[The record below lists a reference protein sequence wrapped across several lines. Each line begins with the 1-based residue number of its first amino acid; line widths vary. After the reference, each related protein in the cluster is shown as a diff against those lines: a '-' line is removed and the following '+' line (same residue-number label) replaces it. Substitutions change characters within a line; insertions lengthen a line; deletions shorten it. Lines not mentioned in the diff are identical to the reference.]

1 MKRFKIFA
9 VLLVLLCGSS
19 LYAKDFEWSE
29 CWCNYGGGIEKGD
42 VIVNLD
48 AGFYYS
54 DFTFAAIHSN
64 FWYIPPMMAEVQ
76 FAQPIWKLPF
86 TFGGYAGLRAFGYKY
101 IDHYDSNGT
110 AVYETT
116 AYWSTFFGAEAAYHI
131 MLPPDGLDLY
141 AVTRVGGNIP
151 FVRPHSYS
159 LGFAD
164 YFHVGEAIGANWFF
178 GKVFGVNLE
187 FGYPFS
193 KAGVT
198 FKF

>member
-1 MKRFKIFA
+1 M
-9 VLLVLLCGSS
+9 L
-19 LYAKDFEWSE
+19 
-29 CWCNYGGGIEKGD
+29 
-42 VIVNLD
+42 
-48 AGFYYS
+48 
-54 DFTFAAIHSN
+54 
-64 FWYIPPMMAEVQ
+64 EVQ

-86 TFGGYAGLRAFGYKY
+86 TFGGYAGVRAYGYKY
-101 IDHYDSNGT
+101 IDHFDDHGN
-110 AVYETT
+110 AVYEKT
-116 AYWSTFFGAEAAYHI
+116 AYWSTFFGAEAAYHV

-141 AVTRVGGNIP
+141 AVTRIGGNIP
-151 FVRPHSYS
+151 LVRPKNASWTP
-159 LGFAD
+159 D